1 MSSLDWL
8 SVLPLS
14 KWRGNEIL
22 SQDDLF
28 SCPFPF
34 ILLSLPL
41 SRWQP
46 HILFHRP
53 ASFPSSSFVRLACSF
68 SLKQWCFLPLSL
80 EESPGMAWGALWVA
94 SWVTVAEPAL
104 PESCLTVLLPETQS
118 PLALVLW
125 RSSRD
130 QAGGGILSG
139 SFLDICCSL
148 SSYVQVMSMCL
159 GIERPAAQSHSPS
172 FMRFE
177 GKKVFQKLPLT
188 YPSWSTMVI

>member
-1 MSSLDWL
+1 MRFLARMIFSPVPSPSFCSHCPWAADSPTFCFTAQLPSHLALSYSL
-8 SVLPLS
+8 
-14 KWRGNEIL
+14 
-22 SQDDLF
+22 
-28 SCPFPF
+28 
-34 ILLSLPL
+34 
-41 SRWQP
+41 
-46 HILFHRP
+46 
-53 ASFPSSSFVRLACSF
+53 LAVSF

-94 SWVTVAEPAL
+94 NWVTVAEPAL

-139 SFLDICCSL
+139 SFLDVCCSL

-159 GIERPAAQSHSPS
+159 GTERPAAQSHSPS